1 MMRKVLLLIAVL
13 LGAVTLSRAEVKLPA
28 VLGDNMVLQRDSQVN
43 LWGWAKPRKVVKIK
57 TSWNRKRYRVRT
69 DADGK
74 WLVKVVTT
82 GAGGPYSITF
92 SDGKKT
98 RLENIL
104 LGEVW
109 ICSGQSNMEMPV
121 QGFLGQPCLH
131 ATETMRQARLYPDIR
146 LFTVARDST
155 DTPRDDCKGEWL
167 LSDPKTV
174 GAFSAVGYYFGRCL
188 NQYLG
193 VPIGLITTN
202 WGGTNIEAWMSPE
215 SNAKLG
221 VDEEYTKN
229 NWDEYYFPCSVLYN
243 GMVVPIVNYT
253 AKGFIWYQGE
263 SNRGNYKEYA
273 DMQAEMIRQWREAWG
288 DENMPFYITQ
298 IAPYRYSG
306 AEKRRSALLVEN
318 QIKATKM
325 VPNCAMASTTDVGTY
340 SLIHEPDKL
349 SVGERLAWLALSR
362 DYGIEGV
369 PAEAPTYK
377 SMEIKEG
384 KAVISFNNL
393 CEPNDQSDPR
403 SFNWLDDQ
411 GQVVRSVKGFEIAG
425 ADKKFHPAKAR
436 ILWMDNQVEVW
447 SDEVKEPVAV
457 RYVFCNHSETNLKTT
472 LGQPVVPF
480 RTDDWEIPAEEID

>member
-13 LGAVTLSRAEVKLPA
+13 IGAVTLSRAEVKLPA

-57 TSWNRKRYRVRT
+57 TSWNRKRYRVRA

-425 ADKKFHPAKAR
+425 ADKKFRPAKAR

>member
-1 MMRKVLLLIAVL
+1 MRKALLLIAAL
-13 LGAVTLSRAEVKLPA
+13 FGAAALSTAEVRLPA
-28 VLGDNMVLQRDSQVN
+28 VLGDNMVLQRNTEVK
-43 LWGWAKPRKVVKIK
+43 LWGWSTPRKKVKIK
-57 TSWNRKRYRVRT
+57 TSWNRKKYRTRS
-69 DADGK
+69 DEEGR
-74 WLVKVVTT
+74 WLVKVATT

-131 ATETMRQARLYPDIR
+131 AAETMREARQYPDIR

-155 DTPRDDCKGEWL
+155 DTPKDDCVGEWL
-167 LSDPKTV
+167 CSNPKTV

-215 SNAKLG
+215 SNKKLG
-221 VDEEYTKN
+221 VDEEYTAK
-229 NWDEYYFPCSVLYN
+229 NWDEYYFPGSVLYN
-243 GMVVPIVNYT
+243 GMVVPIENFT

-273 DMQAEMIRQWREAWG
+273 AMQAEMIRQWREAWG
-288 DENMPFYITQ
+288 DEKMPFYITQ

-306 AEKRRSALLVEN
+306 AEKRRSALLVEK
-318 QIKATKM
+318 QIKATEM
-325 VPNCAMASTTDVGTY
+325 VPYCAMASTTDVGTY

-369 PAEAPTYK
+369 PADAPTYK
-377 SMEIKEG
+377 SMEIVDG
-384 KAVISFNNL
+384 KVVISFNNL

-425 ADKKFHPAKAR
+425 ADKKFRPAKAR
-436 ILWMDNQVEVW
+436 LLWSDNQVEVW
-447 SDEVKEPVAV
+447 SDEVKTPVAV
-457 RYVFCNHSETNLKTT
+457 RYCFNNYSETNLKTT

-480 RTDDWEIPAEEID
+480 RTDDWEIPNEEID

>member
-57 TSWNRKRYRVRT
+57 TSWNRKRYRVRA

-109 ICSGQSNMEMPV
+109 ICSGQANMEMPV

-131 ATETMRQARLYPDIR
+131 ATETMRQVRLYPDIR

-221 VDEEYTKN
+221 VDEEYTKK

-425 ADKKFHPAKAR
+425 ADKKFRPAKAR

-447 SDEVKEPVAV
+447 SDEVKDPVAV

>member
-1 MMRKVLLLIAVL
+1 MRKTLALLAALLLA
-13 LGAVTLSRAEVKLPA
+13 AALSNAEVRLPS
-28 VLGDNMVLQRDSQVN
+28 VLGDNMVLQRNSEVN
-43 LWGWAKPRKVVKIK
+43 LWGWAKPRKSVRIK
-57 TSWNRKRYRVRT
+57 TSWNRKRYRVRA

-74 WLVKVVTT
+74 WLVKVKTT
-82 GAGGPYSITF
+82 EAGGPYTISF

-98 RLENIL
+98 KIGNIL

-131 ATETMRQARLYPDIR
+131 AAETMREARKYPDIR

-155 DTPRDDCKGEWL
+155 DTPKDDCVGEWL

-221 VDEEYTKN
+221 VDKEYTSK

-243 GMVVPIVNYT
+243 GMVVPIENYT

-273 DMQAEMIRQWREAWG
+273 SMQAEMIRQWREAWG
-288 DENMPFYITQ
+288 EGDMPFYITQ

-306 AEKRRSALLVEN
+306 PEKRRSALLVEN
-318 QIKATKM
+318 QIKATTM

-349 SVGERLAWLALSR
+349 SVGERLAWLALAR

-377 SMEIKEG
+377 SMEVKEG

-425 ADKKFHPAKAR
+425 ADRKFHPAKAR
-436 ILWMDNQVEVW
+436 LLWSDNQVEGW
-447 SDEVKEPVAV
+447 SDEVKNPVAV
-457 RYVFCNHSETNLKTT
+457 RYCFNNYSETNLKTT

-480 RTDDWEIPAEEID
+480 RTDDWPIPAEEID